1 MFWYVLFL
9 GYLSSICE
17 KHLDSLILDCTTG
30 NEFYFSTSF
39 ITLKKR
45 GTKDLEET
53 DLDYKDQLIRAMQED
68 LNRILAKEA
77 GDVTANLQETRGAM
91 NVVLAESVRTQR
103 LYFIVRSVIM
113 SLISAL
119 IYFIV
124 VLYMGQIDAV
134 QAAFLGVFVFVVA
147 LVVSRLFDKQ
157 IVIAS
162 KKIIRFLIKHERLRT
177 FILKKF

>member
-1 MFWYVLFL
+1 M
-9 GYLSSICE
+9 
-17 KHLDSLILDCTTG
+17 
-30 NEFYFSTSF
+30 
-39 ITLKKR
+39 
-45 GTKDLEET
+45 EET

-77 GDVTANLQETRGAM
+77 GDVTANLQETREAM

-177 FILKKF
+177 FILRKL